1 MLELGARYFEFRPA
15 ILLPLFQ
22 EISQLPNKFYFQH
35 SCIPGLGF
43 EDFLDTQVAFL
54 DAHPT
59 EIVVVHIRF
68 DNIPEAC
75 RKPTESEIMQHFDA
89 ACAKATHTNLH
100 WTGREGFKT
109 PIDEL
114 RNSGKRLITVIL
126 ADQYSSWTAQAY
138 ATLHSE
144 PIIARFEGMTTEGQ
158 YNSDLT
164 VMQCQATS
172 QSIPEVL
179 VYSVVA
185 SNAATSCLSSTKA
198 MGDMRTLPWLRA
210 NMNQRLK
217 AERTIIIMNDFI
229 DAATCETAIDLSA
242 ERLSWG
248 PDGCVQ

>member
-15 ILLPLFQ
+15 LLLPLFQ
-22 EISQLPNKFYFQH
+22 EVSHLPNKLYFQH
-35 SCIPGLGF
+35 SCIPGIGF
-43 EDFLDTQVAFL
+43 EEFLDAQVAFL
-54 DAHPT
+54 DEHPT
-59 EIVVVHIRF
+59 EIVTIHIRF

-75 RKPTESEIMQHFDA
+75 HKPTPMEISQLFDS
-89 ACAKATHTNLH
+89 ACAKAVNAPLG
-100 WTGREGFKT
+100 WIGREGFMM
-109 PIDEL
+109 PIDQL
-114 RNSGKRLITVIL
+114 RSKGRRLIIVIL

-138 ATLHSE
+138 ATLHTD

-158 YNSDLT
+158 HNSDLT
-164 VMQCQATS
+164 IMQCQATS

-185 SNAATSCLSSTKA
+185 SNAATSCLTSTKA
-198 MGDMRTLPWLRA
+198 MGDMRTLPWLKA

-217 AERTIIIMNDFI
+217 AERSIVIMNDFI

-248 PDGCVQ
+248 PNGCVQ

>member
-15 ILLPLFQ
+15 LLLPLFQ

-35 SCIPGLGF
+35 ACIPGVSF

-59 EIVVVHIRF
+59 EIVTIHIRF

-75 RKPTESEIMQHFDA
+75 RKPTVSEIVQLCDT
-89 ACAKATHTNLH
+89 ACAKTVNAPLT
-100 WTGREGFKT
+100 WTDREGFMK

-114 RNSGKRLITVIL
+114 RSSGKRLIMVIL
-126 ADQYSSWTAQAY
+126 AEQYSSWTAQAY

-158 YNSDLT
+158 QSSDIT

-185 SNAATSCLSSTKA
+185 SNSATSCLSSTKA
-198 MGDMRTLPWLRA
+198 AGDMRTLPWLRA
-210 NMNQRLK
+210 NANQRLR
-217 AERTIIIMNDFI
+217 AERTIVVMNDFI

-248 PDGCVQ
+248 PNACVQ